1 MAKIHHFLNYSVVDG
16 DVRVDIKLDRFSEQ
30 YNKAQYEL
38 DNMVMQ
44 SMVKYMPMQ
53 TGTFIQTTMAM
64 SQAIAGSGKV
74 VAAAPPMGRY
84 LYEGKVMVGVNTG
97 SAWARLGEK
106 KVVTDRQLQYS
117 TVAHPQAQSHWFE
130 PAKQQFGE
138 QWIAKVKKIAG
149 GGNNG

>member
-1 MAKIHHFLNYSVVDG
+1 MAKIHHFPNYSVVDG

-117 TVAHPQAQSHWFE
+117 TAAHPQAQSRWFE